1 MTHIPEIGA
10 KNWYWFPDLSD
21 MQFGTEFFWCWFLV
35 TNRTIFVLVYGTSR
49 RQFSVLISGMCV
61 IGIRLLLHVIG
72 DVRTGSWWIFQPS
85 AQHYSNKI
93 QASLFYDITMQ
104 KLSVY
109 QHHLHSPS
117 GHASESDDSSQT
129 VTVTVLLAAGSGR
142 LNSVICPSNKH
153 QSVHTANALTHV

>member
-85 AQHYSNKI
+85 AQDYSNKI
-93 QASLFYDITMQ
+93 QASSFCDRTMYISITYT
-104 KLSVY
+104 VRRDT
-109 QHHLHSPS
+109 P
-117 GHASESDDSSQT
+117 ASQT
-129 VTVTVLLAAGSGR
+129 TVHRLWQLQYYSLLAAADSTA
-142 LNSVICPSNKH
+142 L
-153 QSVHTANALTHV
+153 SVHQINTSQYTQLMHSHTFST